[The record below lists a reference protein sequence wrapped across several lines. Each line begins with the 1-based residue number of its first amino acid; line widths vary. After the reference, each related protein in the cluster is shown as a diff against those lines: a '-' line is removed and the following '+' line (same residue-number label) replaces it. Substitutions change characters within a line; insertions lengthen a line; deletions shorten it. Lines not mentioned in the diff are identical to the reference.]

1 MKTKTQNRIKKLQ
14 LIIENIIN
22 WKIKVKNKN
31 LILDW
36 LNLILIRLEVEGA
49 YIQDNLN
56 LQFTN

>member
-36 LNLILIRLEVEGA
+36 LNLILMRLEV
-49 YIQDNLN
+49 DN
-56 LQFTN
+56 FII

>member
-1 MKTKTQNRIKKLQ
+1 MKTKTQNRIKKIQ

-22 WKIKVKNKN
+22 WKTKVKNKN

-49 YIQDNLN
+49 YIQDNL
-56 LQFTN
+56 QFTN